1 MKAVVLTS
9 EALDQ
14 EGLLKALTA
23 FKRADFSVRT
33 PEDDIGVG
41 GKIAGKDTAGW
52 LVLDRLKHDSATP
65 MPGTAQVAHSAVAT
79 SS

>member
-23 FKRADFSVRT
+23 FKRADFSVRM
-33 PEDDIGVG
+33 PEDGIGVAVRLP
-41 GKIAGKDTAGW
+41 GKIPPDGSCSTG
-52 LVLDRLKHDSATP
+52 
-65 MPGTAQVAHSAVAT
+65 
-79 SS
+79 